1 MLSKNNFNEKLR
13 QMDNQK
19 DHFAIRKLTIGVASV
34 LIGITFM
41 GFGGQAV
48 HAAEVT
54 NTQPAVEQVSKET
67 TTDSTQQ
74 NNDAQKDVATA

>member
-1 MLSKNNFNEKLR
+1 MRGEYKMLSKNNFNEKLR

-67 TTDSTQQ
+67 NK
-74 NNDAQKDVATA
+74 NNKQ